1 MKLQEGKSKTVRYIS
16 ITQTFQGYNICTLE
30 AVYICFKL
38 FRLGPTAG
46 KVWRIGV
53 MGQNATRENVERV
66 LKALQDG
73 IKSQKK

>member
-1 MKLQEGKSKTVRYIS
+1 MFATFLLLNPFMFQVYI
-16 ITQTFQGYNICTLE
+16 ICTLK
-30 AVYICFKL
+30 AVYICFKF

>member
-1 MKLQEGKSKTVRYIS
+1 MQEGKSKIVRYIS
-16 ITQTFQGYNICTLE
+16 ITQSLVQGYNICTLE

>member
-1 MKLQEGKSKTVRYIS
+1 M
-16 ITQTFQGYNICTLE
+16 E

>member
-1 MKLQEGKSKTVRYIS
+1 MFA
-16 ITQTFQGYNICTLE
+16 TFLLLNLLGYNICTLE

-73 IKSQKK
+73 IKSQKKWLSVL

>member
-16 ITQTFQGYNICTLE
+16 ITESLGYNICTLE
-30 AVYICFKL
+30 VVYICFKL